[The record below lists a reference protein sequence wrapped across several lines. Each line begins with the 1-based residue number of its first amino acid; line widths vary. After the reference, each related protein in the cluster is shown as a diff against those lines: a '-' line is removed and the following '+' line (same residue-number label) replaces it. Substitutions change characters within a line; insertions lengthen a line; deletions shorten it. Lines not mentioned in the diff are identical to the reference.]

1 MPEPSAPSSLRND
14 GFYVVPT
21 ALSPEQTDTLL
32 HEIETSIAS
41 DSSASIRS
49 SRGTVYA
56 ARNLIDSLDQL
67 IPLIQATELIDH
79 LTSAIGDQAGLVRVL
94 YFDKPSDRSWS
105 LPYHKDLTIAVED
118 NSLPT
123 ETFCK
128 PTRKSGVDHV
138 EASQAILENMVT
150 LRIHLDTVTAANGPL
165 QVIPASHRSGK
176 DIVPYDQEAVKILVQ
191 RGDVLVMRPMIVH
204 ASGHT
209 DPDKNLHRRILHLE
223 FSGDAELPD
232 GYRWKHFLPL

>member
-1 MPEPSAPSSLRND
+1 MNQISTDQQLQDD

-21 ALSPEQTDTLL
+21 GLSQEQADQLL
-32 HEIETSIAS
+32 AEIEGSIET

-56 ARNLIDSLDQL
+56 ARNLIDSLDL
-67 IPLIQATELIDH
+67 MPLIRSTELADH
-79 LTSAIGDQAGLVRVL
+79 LTAAIGEDCGLVRVL

-118 NSLPT
+118 NSLAT
-123 ETFCK
+123 EVFCK

-138 EASQAILENMVT
+138 EASEAVLENMVT
-150 LRIHLDTVTAANGPL
+150 LRIHLDTVTEANGPL
-165 QVIPASHRSGK
+165 QVIPASHLSGK
-176 DIVPYDQEAVKILVQ
+176 NIVSYEKENVKILVQ
-191 RGDVLVMRPMIVH
+191 RGDVLVMRPMLVH

-209 DPDKNLHRRILHLE
+209 APEKQLHRRILHLE
-223 FSGDAELPD
+223 FSGTSQLPD
-232 GYRWKHFLPL
+232 GFAWKHFLPL